1 VEEHEPLTADE
12 GAVVADLWV
21 ARCKGLA
28 GAMKPEFL
36 PAAISLCDRGWLERR
51 WHGDNV
57 VFWFT
62 DAGLTALGVNAVAD
76 SVKGREN

>member
-51 WHGDNV
+51 WHGDNA